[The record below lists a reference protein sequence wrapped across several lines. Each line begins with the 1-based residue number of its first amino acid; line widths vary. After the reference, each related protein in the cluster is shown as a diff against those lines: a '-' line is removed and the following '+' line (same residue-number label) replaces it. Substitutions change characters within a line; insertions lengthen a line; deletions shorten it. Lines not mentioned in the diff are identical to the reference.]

1 MWREKD
7 GNMMSV
13 TSDLVLFFLEA
24 FLLLLQRLLLG
35 FNAGQSRLLYLLL
48 QLLNLQLQAVR
59 HLQQQLQLRH
69 PSHTYEIR
77 VQCKYTVED
86 IWICRK
92 MQKEFSAC
100 LRAAPNL

>member
-1 MWREKD
+1 
-7 GNMMSV
+7 MSM
-13 TSDLVLFFLEA
+13 TSDLVLFFLET

-69 PSHTYEIR
+69 AH
-77 VQCKYTVED
+77 
-86 IWICRK
+86 
-92 MQKEFSAC
+92 
-100 LRAAPNL
+100 L

>member
-1 MWREKD
+1 
-7 GNMMSV
+7 MSM

-59 HLQQQLQLRH
+59 HLQQQLRLRH
-69 PSHTYEIR
+69 PSHTHEIR
-77 VQCKYTVED
+77 VLYVQCKYTVEA
-86 IWICRK
+86 IWI
-92 MQKEFSAC
+92 
-100 LRAAPNL
+100 